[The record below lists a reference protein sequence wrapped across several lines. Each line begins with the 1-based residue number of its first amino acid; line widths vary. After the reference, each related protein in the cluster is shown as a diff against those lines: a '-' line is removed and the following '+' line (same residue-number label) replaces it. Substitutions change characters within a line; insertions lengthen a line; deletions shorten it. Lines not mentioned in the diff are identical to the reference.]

1 MKVLLTISRR
11 EQGPDQVI
19 QFGVPETQQEV
30 QHMHQLRYQV
40 FVEKKRYISE
50 ANGLEGSEMDQ
61 FDHNAGCHYF
71 IAQCDEQLVGSI
83 RLIHHYPL
91 PLHYH
96 WRFEEPIDLRGLQHH
111 QIVEVSRL
119 VSHRPSAIIIPP
131 SLVPL
136 GLIRCATHFCLAH
149 DIRAAYATM
158 QMKLVSQMEQWGL
171 PVQRMDAYELI
182 NDESDDDPLKHY
194 YHNPKYPVCPTYFR
208 PQEVNHFYEDLLQQA
223 LVFKQLTAEHDLY
236 TPPVKANAGAF

>member
-11 EQGPDQVI
+11 EQGRDQVI

-61 FDHNAGCHYF
+61 FDHNDGCHYF

-194 YHNPKYPVCPTYFR
+194 YNNPKYPVCPTYFR
-208 PQEVNHFYEDLLQQA
+208 PQEVNHFYRDLLQQA
-223 LVFKQLTAEHDLY
+223 LVFKQLTAEHYLY
-236 TPPVKANAGAF
+236 NPPVKANAGAF